1 MDAKILQ
8 KTYNSPTGPKYMD
21 VCFGKIMEKYSKIV
35 GCSSESAINRSVQ
48 IFTTIKPKV
57 TYMYTELPG
66 KGGDIYS

>member
-35 GCSSESAINRSVQ
+35 GCSENYNVVRVL
-48 IFTTIKPKV
+48 V
-57 TYMYTELPG
+57 L
-66 KGGDIYS
+66 

>member
-35 GCSSESAINRSVQ
+35 RCSENYNSESAINRSVQ

-57 TYMYTELPG
+57 TYMYTE
-66 KGGDIYS
+66 